1 MKNGIYKVK
10 PWGDLLG
17 ICEPGT
23 EIDDPMIIVWTSFM
37 EHSCP
42 KSRQIRIFNDKWNIS
57 GEEFPVCPQ
66 MFEDG
71 LI

>member
-10 PWGDLLG
+10 PFSKMYVELG
-17 ICEPGT
+17 LVEG
-23 EIDDPMIIVWTSFM
+23 WTMYM
-37 EHSCP
+37 EEHCP

-57 GEEFPVCPQ
+57 GEEFPVCPE

-71 LI
+71 PI